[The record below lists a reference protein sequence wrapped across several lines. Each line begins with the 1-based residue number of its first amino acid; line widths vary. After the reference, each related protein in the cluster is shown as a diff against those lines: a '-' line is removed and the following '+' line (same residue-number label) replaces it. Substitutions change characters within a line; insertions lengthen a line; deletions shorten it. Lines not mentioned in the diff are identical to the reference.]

1 MPPVPLDELFE
12 ATSPLAVRLAA
23 RPVTSP
29 TKLMERAWALASQ
42 LSDSEKVATLNA
54 HPRIGAKSD
63 RVSER
68 SRREQGDETVPE
80 LQQLNREYERKFG
93 FRFVVFV
100 NRRPKA
106 EIAEVLRNRLRR
118 SRAEEL
124 EEGLR
129 SILEIAEDRLR
140 T

>member
-1 MPPVPLDELFE
+1 VPLDELFE

-23 RPVTSP
+23 QPMTSP
-29 TKLMERAWALASQ
+29 TKLMEHAWALLPQ

-54 HPRIGAKSD
+54 HPRIGENRH

-68 SRREQGDETVPE
+68 SRREQGGDTVLE
-80 LQQLNREYERKFG
+80 LDQLNREYERKFG

-106 EIAEVLRNRLRR
+106 EIAEVLRDRLRR

-129 SILEIAEDRLR
+129 AILEIAEDRLR